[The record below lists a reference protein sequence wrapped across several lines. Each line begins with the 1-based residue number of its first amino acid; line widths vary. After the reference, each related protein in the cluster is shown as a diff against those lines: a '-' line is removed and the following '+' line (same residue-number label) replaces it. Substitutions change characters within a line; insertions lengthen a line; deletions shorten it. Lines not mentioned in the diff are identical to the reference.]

1 MTSDA
6 TPPESYDL
14 AIIGTGMAGMSAAVL
29 ASSRGLRVAI
39 AGLTGEI
46 LFSSGLLDFLAIH
59 PLTAADRWKTP
70 WAAVEQLVRD
80 EPDHPYARVSILQM
94 RSAWTQML
102 DFLDRWGLPYHRNED
117 ENLRIITSQ
126 GTIKTSYCIPITM
139 SSGVMGLDRHLP
151 CLVVD
156 IAGLRGFSAA
166 QIVQSLRDVWPGL
179 RALHVVFPETDG
191 MGELYP
197 EMTARA
203 MENPQIR
210 RQLADVVRPLIGD
223 AKVVGMP
230 AILGISDS
238 TAVLDDLEERLGVP
252 VFEIPGI
259 PPSVPGIRLKET
271 FERALPEMGV
281 FARFQHRVFRLHADA
296 AGFRLTLGRM
306 APETEIV
313 ARSVLLATGRFFGGG
328 LVAERQR
335 VRESLL
341 DLPVVQPQD
350 RSGWHRSD
358 FFDTRGHPIHRAG
371 IVVDAAFRPIGPSG
385 EVFHPRL
392 FAAGS
397 ILAHQDWIRSKS
409 GVGIAV
415 CTAYAAV
422 DRVME
427 ALRLSTVSSSP
438 KMPTSGESL
447 FA

>member
-1 MTSDA
+1 MTDDTNISE
-6 TPPESYDL
+6 PYDL
-14 AIIGTGMAGMSAAVL
+14 TVIGTGMAGMSAAML
-29 ASSRGLRVAI
+29 ASGRGLRVAI

-59 PLTAADRWKTP
+59 PLTAADRWENP
-70 WAAVEQLVRD
+70 WAAIDRLVHE
-80 EPDHPYARVSILQM
+80 EPNHPYARVSVAQM
-94 RSAWTQML
+94 RSAWSDL
-102 DFLDRWGLPYHRNED
+102 LGFLDRWGLPYHRREN

-126 GTIKTSYCIPITM
+126 GTIKTSYCIPVTM
-139 SSGVMGLDRHLP
+139 SAGVLGFERNLP
-151 CLVVD
+151 CLIVD
-156 IAGLRGFSAA
+156 IAGLRGFSAT

-203 MENPQIR
+203 MENPLIR
-210 RQLADVVRPLIGD
+210 RQLADAVRPELGD
-223 AKVVGMP
+223 AQVVGLP

-238 TAVLDDLEERLGVP
+238 TVVLRDLEERLGVP

-281 FARFQHRVFRLHADA
+281 CAHFQHRVFGLRTDA
-296 AGFRLTLGRM
+296 AGFRLTVGRM
-306 APETEIV
+306 APETEIA

-328 LVAERQR
+328 LAAERHR

-350 RSGWHRSD
+350 RSEWHRPD

-371 IVVDAAFRPIGPSG
+371 IDVDAAFRPIGPSND
-385 EVFHPRL
+385 VYHPLL

-422 DRVME
+422 DRVVD
-427 ALRLSTVSSSP
+427 ALKS
-438 KMPTSGESL
+438 
-447 FA
+447 A

>member
-1 MTSDA
+1 MTKDA
-6 TPPESYDL
+6 PSPESYDL

-59 PLTAADRWKTP
+59 PLTAADRWKSP
-70 WAAVEQLVRD
+70 WAAVEQLVKD
-80 EPDHPYARVSILQM
+80 EPNHPYARVSMLQM
-94 RSAWTQML
+94 RSAWEQML
-102 DFLDRWGLPYHRNED
+102 NFLDRWGLPYHRNEE
-117 ENLRIITSQ
+117 ENFRIITSQ

-139 SSGVMGLDRHLP
+139 SAGVMGLDRHLP

-156 IAGLRGFSAA
+156 IAGLRGFSAD

-191 MGELYP
+191 MKELYP

-203 MENPQIR
+203 MENSQIR
-210 RQLADVVRPLIGD
+210 RQLADAVRPRIVD
-223 AKVVGMP
+223 AQVVGMP

-238 TAVLDDLEERLGVP
+238 TAVLQDMEERLGVP

-281 FARFQHRVFRLHADA
+281 FAHFQHRVFRLQVGD
-296 AGFRLTLGRM
+296 AGFRLILGRM
-306 APETEIV
+306 VPETEIL

-328 LVAERQR
+328 LVAERHR

-341 DLPVVQPQD
+341 DLPVVQPKD
-350 RSGWHRSD
+350 RSGWHRAD

-371 IVVDAAFRPIGPSG
+371 IDVDAAFRPIAPSG
-385 EVFHPRL
+385 EAFHPGL
-392 FAAGS
+392 YAAGS

-427 ALRLSTVSSSP
+427 TLRLSETASS
-438 KMPTSGESL
+438 MHDG
-447 FA
+447 

>member
-1 MTSDA
+1 MHSE
-6 TPPESYDL
+6 PISSESYDL

-29 ASSRGLRVAI
+29 ASGKGLRVAI

-59 PLTAADRWKTP
+59 PLSAADRWKNP
-70 WAAVEQLVRD
+70 WAAVERLVQE
-80 EPDHPYARVSILQM
+80 EPNHPYARVSMAQM
-94 RSAWTQML
+94 RSAWTHL
-102 DFLDRWGLPYHRNED
+102 LAFLDRWGLPYHRSEA

-126 GTIKTSYCIPITM
+126 GTIKTSYCLPITV
-139 SSGVMGLDRHLP
+139 SAGVLGLERNLP
-151 CLVVD
+151 CLIVD
-156 IAGLRGFSAA
+156 IAGLRGFSAT
-166 QIVQSLRDVWPGL
+166 QIVQSLQDVWPGL
-179 RALHVVFPETDG
+179 RAMHVVFPETDG

-203 MENPQIR
+203 MESAQIR
-210 RQLADVVRPLIGD
+210 SRFADAVRTGLGD
-223 AKVVGMP
+223 AQVVGVP
-230 AILGISDS
+230 AVLGISDS
-238 TAVLDDLEERLGVP
+238 TAVLRDLEERLGVP

-281 FARFQHRVFRLHADA
+281 CAHFQHRVFNLQADA
-296 AGFRLTLGRM
+296 MGFRLSLGRM
-306 APETEIV
+306 APEKEIT

-328 LVAERQR
+328 LVAEKHRI
-335 VRESLL
+335 RESLL
-341 DLPVVQPQD
+341 DLPVVQPLD
-350 RSGWHRSD
+350 RSGWHRAD

-371 IVVDAAFRPIGPSG
+371 IDVDAAFRPIGPSND
-385 EVFHPRL
+385 VFHPLL

-422 DRVME
+422 ERVVE
-427 ALRLSTVSSSP
+427 AL
-438 KMPTSGESL
+438 GL
-447 FA
+447 FAKPS